1 MRETETRSET
11 DTEAKTDTD
20 RFSILNKND
29 SPSSRGYLKPSE
41 VHPRAGQGTRFSHPT
56 QTPGRDWEQETF
68 SAEQWITEFTRRENG
83 RLPLQLGFN
92 YLPFLKEKI
101 MEELQ
106 KRPQGRWLMG
116 LKLVGCVVLCAC
128 QILRF
133 VSPTWTVL
141 YDPLLTHEHQTKANH
156 PYKKT
161 CRNRAKPEK
170 NSALY
175 YDYYM
180 IYQDSLR
187 KMLLAKTRWI

>member
-1 MRETETRSET
+1 
-11 DTEAKTDTD
+11 
-20 RFSILNKND
+20 
-29 SPSSRGYLKPSE
+29 
-41 VHPRAGQGTRFSHPT
+41 
-56 QTPGRDWEQETF
+56 
-68 SAEQWITEFTRRENG
+68 
-83 RLPLQLGFN
+83 
-92 YLPFLKEKI
+92 
-101 MEELQ
+101 
-106 KRPQGRWLMG
+106 MG

-187 KMLLAKTRWI
+187 KMLLAKTRWIQNHCFLSPETTHLTPGSTPKGVKALLKHFWNCCPIGRILFNLGKQKLKTVKNEELPSSLESQLILSHLLPKGGTQLGLSSQ